1 LDLAIGAY
9 TITATTSETASGLTL
24 ADFTVTN
31 GTASALTTVSATVY
45 QITIAPAAQGTSTI
59 QIAANTFQD
68 SARNNNTA
76 SNTLSLTYDSTA
88 PTVTLAASVSSPTNS
103 GAYTITATFSE
114 AVTGL
119 TLGDFSVTNATSTGF
134 TALSTTVY
142 QVTITPVNGTT
153 AAISI
158 PATSAT
164 DSAGNFN
171 TVSNTLSLTYDATAP
186 SVTLTSSVTSPT
198 NSGAYTIT
206 ATFSEAVTGVTIGDF
221 SVTNGSAGNFTALST
236 TVYQVTITPT
246 NGTTAAIS
254 LPANSATDSAGN
266 FNTVSNTL
274 SLTYDSTAP
283 SVTLTSSVTSPTNSG
298 AYTITATFSEAVTGV
313 SAADFTVTNGLAGSL
328 VAVSTTVY
336 TVIITPTNGTTS
348 AITFPANSAT
358 DTAGNTN
365 TVSNTLSLSY
375 DGAAPTTTD
384 SVRYQPA
391 TYATSSG
398 SVRFKVTFSEAMDS
412 STFNTTDFAL
422 TTSGTI
428 AGATVTSVT
437 ASGSTQAIVRIAGYT
452 GSGAI
457 NLDIAPTATLSD
469 TIGNAMTVFTIS
481 GTDESFGVDTTA
493 PALAEVTAVTTP
505 TNDSTPNYT
514 FSSTEAGTITYIGD
528 CSSATTTAIAGNNT
542 VTFTALG
549 DGTHS
554 NCQIQVTDLLGNIST
569 VLNVTSF
576 TVDATAPT
584 TLSSVRFLPSTYAT
598 ASGSIRFKVTFS
610 KAMDSATFAPTDFAL
625 TTSGPIAGATVTNV
639 SASGSTQAIV
649 RVAGYT
655 GSGTIN
661 LDIAGTA
668 TLSDTL
674 GNAMTVFTIS
684 GTDESFGVDTSA
696 PILAEVTPVS
706 TPTNDST
713 PNYTF
718 SSTEAGT
725 ITYIGDCSSATTT
738 ATIGNNT
745 ITFNA
750 LADGTH
756 SNCQIRVTDLLGNQ
770 STLLNISS
778 FSVDTV
784 VPTVT
789 LTSSINSPT
798 NSGAYTVTATFSEAV
813 TGVTVGDFSVTNGSA
828 GSFIA
833 LSTTVYQVTITP
845 VNATTAAISLPANSA
860 TDSAGNFNTASN
872 TLSIAY
878 DATAPSVTLT
888 SSVTS
893 PTNSGAYTV
902 TATFSEA
909 VTGVTVGD
917 FSVTNGSAGSFIALR
932 ACEKIWQLRGGRVQ
946 EQAFTTGCGWRAKL
960 RAMLWAMANHVAM
973 DLTFSTPRTMNC
985 PMPRLRACALTHSA
999 VAALCL

>member
-1 LDLAIGAY
+1 
-9 TITATTSETASGLTL
+9 
-24 ADFTVTN
+24 
-31 GTASALTTVSATVY
+31 
-45 QITIAPAAQGTSTI
+45 
-59 QIAANTFQD
+59 
-68 SARNNNTA
+68 
-76 SNTLSLTYDSTA
+76 
-88 PTVTLAASVSSPTNS
+88 
-103 GAYTITATFSE
+103 
-114 AVTGL
+114 
-119 TLGDFSVTNATSTGF
+119 
-134 TALSTTVY
+134 
-142 QVTITPVNGTT
+142 
-153 AAISI
+153 
-158 PATSAT
+158 
-164 DSAGNFN
+164 
-171 TVSNTLSLTYDATAP
+171 
-186 SVTLTSSVTSPT
+186 
-198 NSGAYTIT
+198 
-206 ATFSEAVTGVTIGDF
+206 
-221 SVTNGSAGNFTALST
+221 
-236 TVYQVTITPT
+236 
-246 NGTTAAIS
+246 
-254 LPANSATDSAGN
+254 
-266 FNTVSNTL
+266 
-274 SLTYDSTAP
+274 
-283 SVTLTSSVTSPTNSG
+283 
-298 AYTITATFSEAVTGV
+298 
-313 SAADFTVTNGLAGSL
+313 
-328 VAVSTTVY
+328 
-336 TVIITPTNGTTS
+336 
-348 AITFPANSAT
+348 
-358 DTAGNTN
+358 
-365 TVSNTLSLSY
+365 
-375 DGAAPTTTD
+375 
-384 SVRYQPA
+384 
-391 TYATSSG
+391 
-398 SVRFKVTFSEAMDS
+398 
-412 STFNTTDFAL
+412 
-422 TTSGTI
+422 
-428 AGATVTSVT
+428 
-437 ASGSTQAIVRIAGYT
+437 
-452 GSGAI
+452 
-457 NLDIAPTATLSD
+457 
-469 TIGNAMTVFTIS
+469 
-481 GTDESFGVDTTA
+481 
-493 PALAEVTAVTTP
+493 
-505 TNDSTPNYT
+505 
-514 FSSTEAGTITYIGD
+514 
-528 CSSATTTAIAGNNT
+528 
-542 VTFTALG
+542 
-549 DGTHS
+549 
-554 NCQIQVTDLLGNIST
+554 VTDLLGNIST

-917 FSVTNGSAGSFIALR
+917 FSVTNGSAGNFIALSTTVYQVTITPVNATTAAISLPANSATDSAGNFNTASNTLSIAYDATAPSVTLTSSVTSPTNSGAYTVTATFSEAVTGVTVGDFSVTNGSAGSFIALR